1 MKIINKVLFYVKVIF
16 LLVAFSL
23 ALYIGMINM
32 DSFNE
37 MFLVLIIRILP
48 YLLLLILFVVTFFF
62 NYENNI
68 LCNGSSLLT
77 FIACIIIYLR
87 TIFDK
92 NIIDLE
98 PISKLYYD
106 GLNSKIQILLY
117 LILVSNILLI
127 YYNKKNKIHS

>member
-1 MKIINKVLFYVKVIF
+1 MKIINKVLFYVKVVF

-37 MFLVLIIRILP
+37 ILLVLIIRVLP

-68 LCNGSSLLT
+68 LCNGSSLLA

-98 PISKLYYD
+98 PVNKLYYD
-106 GLNSKIQILLY
+106 GFEGKIQILLY
-117 LILVSNILLI
+117 LILISNILLI